1 MKTLKQ
7 ILEVYSPK
15 SADEKRFV
23 NKHIT
28 IKHADRN
35 GNGDD
40 VFTASNVK
48 TIDRAKEKKG
58 HDAKASEAVYESYDV
73 MLIDEA
79 RTSAAYQFTHK
90 PGDPESEKKLAD
102 LKAQHKGSSNRVVLK
117 GRLGKDNPNA
127 QKYKD
132 AAKANK
138 GRGYGAHAYQTIKK
152 SDAAHHDVYVY
163 KKSNE
168 GLETVEEGS
177 VGQILTPK
185 GRKQLMAASPGKK
198 NYFKDTIRT
207 KEGSTTH
214 HGYYD
219 DKGERHVT
227 HVTKEEVEQIDELS
241 KSTLGSYIKKAVGG
255 TKGVASNAYTAG
267 DSNKDLDTRTK
278 GYSKAVKRIN
288 GVEKATNRLTKEEVE
303 VNEVLK
309 VSHGA
314 GAWIKDFQDSEN
326 PKFAGKSKEQ
336 RKQQALAAFYAAK
349 RAGKE

>member
-58 HDAKASEAVYESYDV
+58 HDAKASEAVYEGV
-73 MLIDEA
+73 VGKMLTD
-79 RTSAAYQFTHK
+79 
-90 PGDPESEKKLAD
+90 
-102 LKAQHKGSSNRVVLK
+102 KG
-117 GRLGKDNPNA
+117 A
-127 QKYKD
+127 
-132 AAKANK
+132 
-138 GRGYGAHAYQTIKK
+138 
-152 SDAAHHDVYVY
+152 
-163 KKSNE
+163 
-168 GLETVEEGS
+168 
-177 VGQILTPK
+177 
-185 GRKQLMAASPGKK
+185 KQLMAAPKGKK
-198 NYFKDTIRT
+198 SYFKNTVKTDKGTET
-207 KEGSTTH
+207 E

-219 DKGERHVT
+219 DQGNRHVT
-227 HVTKEEVEQIDELS
+227 HKVAKEEVEQIDELT
-241 KSTLGSYIKKAVGG
+241 KSTLASYASKASKSAAGLATTAMHHKNAAAAWDNDNGRSASKRHANKMSKQFTQYSTDATNKQIKRQ
-255 TKGVASNAYTAG
+255 KGV
-267 DSNKDLDTRTK
+267 DSAL
-278 GYSKAVKRIN
+278 KRL
-288 GVEKATNRLTKEEVE
+288 AKEEIE
-303 VNEVLK
+303 VNEALK

-314 GAWIKDFQDSEN
+314 GAWIKDFQDSDN